1 MVVLEEGPGCRDEYQ
16 VREVWD
22 ERKGFEELLLVVI
35 STRLRA
41 ASGMEIN
48 YSGLAIDLLSNHY
61 LSSMIT

>member
-16 VREVWD
+16 MRELWD
-22 ERKGFEELLLVVI
+22 ERKGFEEVLLVVI
-35 STRLRA
+35 VHGCGA